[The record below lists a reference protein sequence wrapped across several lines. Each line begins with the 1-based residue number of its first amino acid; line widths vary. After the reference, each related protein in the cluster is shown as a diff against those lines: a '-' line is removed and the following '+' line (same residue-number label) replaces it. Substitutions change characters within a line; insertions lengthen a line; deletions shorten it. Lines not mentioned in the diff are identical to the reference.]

1 VEGRLQTVEKKSEE
15 KNKKNKEKF
24 SKIKEKSSKIF
35 VFLGLNV
42 NISYIC
48 SFLTKQVS
56 KIIN

>member
-1 VEGRLQTVEKKSEE
+1 LSPNCGKKSKE